1 MNAGNNLDRFYETIR
16 LEALGLKSILELDQ
30 NIVADAVS
38 LILNTKGKV
47 VVTGVGKS
55 GIIGEK
61 MTATFASTGTP
72 ALFVHAS
79 EASHGDMGMIGADDV
94 ILMLSNSG
102 ETKEL
107 FDVIQFAQAKK
118 IPIIGMT
125 RNADSALARNSNVA
139 ILVPPTDEAC
149 PLHLAPTTS
158 TTQMLAIGD
167 ALAVT
172 VMEIR
177 GFTPDDFA
185 VLHPG
190 GSLGRLLAS
199 AQEVMHTGDA
209 MPIVRQDVSIKD
221 AISAM
226 MGRRFGC
233 IGVVDETDRLAGI
246 VSDGDL
252 RRHLNNDL
260 FDQDISQVMTAT
272 PFTIQPMTKCLDLL
286 EIMNDKRISVVF
298 VVDESSKPI
307 GIVDMHDLV
316 RLRR

>member
-1 MNAGNNLDRFYETIR
+1 ML
-16 LEALGLKSILELDQ
+16 
-30 NIVADAVS
+30 
-38 LILNTKGKV
+38 
-47 VVTGVGKS
+47 TGVMGRVRRDRVIAQK
-55 GIIGEK
+55 IA
-61 MTATFASTGTP
+61 ATMASTGTP

-79 EASHGDMGMIGADDV
+79 EASHGDMGMIGDDDV
-94 ILMLSNSG
+94 IIMLSNSG

-107 FDVIQFAQAKK
+107 FDVIQFAQAKM
-118 IPIIGMT
+118 IPIIGLT
-125 RNADSALARNSNVA
+125 RNADSALARNSTVA
-139 ILVPPTDEAC
+139 LLVPPTDEAC

-158 TTQMLAIGD
+158 TTQMLAVGD

-190 GSLGRLLAS
+190 GSLGRLLAT

-209 MPIVRQDVSIKD
+209 MPIVRNDVSIKD

-233 IGVVDETDRLAGI
+233 IGVVDETGRLAGL

-252 RRHLNNDL
+252 RRHLNDDL
-260 FDQDISQVMTAT
+260 FDQDIAQVMTAD
-272 PFTIQPMTKCLDLL
+272 PFTVGPEMKCRELM
-286 EIMNDKRISVVF
+286 ETMNDRRITVVF
-298 VVDESSKPI
+298 IVDRAHQPI

-316 RLRR
+316 ALGR

>member
-1 MNAGNNLDRFYETIR
+1 MHAGYNLDRFYETIR
-16 LEALGLKSILELDQ
+16 FEARGLNAILDVDEK
-30 NIVADAVS
+30 IVSEAVS
-38 LILNTKGKV
+38 LILRTTGKI

-61 MTATFASTGTP
+61 ITATFASTGTP
-72 ALFVHAS
+72 ALFVHSS
-79 EASHGDMGMIGADDV
+79 EASHGDMGMIGSDDL
-94 ILMLSNSG
+94 IIMLSNSG

-125 RNADSALARNSNVA
+125 RNADSALARNSAVA
-139 ILVPPTDEAC
+139 IIVPPTEEAC

-158 TTQMLAIGD
+158 TTQMLAVGD

-199 AQEVMHTGDA
+199 TREVMHTGEQ
-209 MPIVRQDVSIKD
+209 MPIVQKGVDIKN

-233 IGVVDETDRLAGI
+233 IGVVDDSGALIGI

-252 RRHLNNDL
+252 RRHLNDDL
-260 FDQDISQVMTAT
+260 FDLKIHQVMTPN
-272 PFTIQPMTKCLDLL
+272 PFTVDPEMKCLELM
-286 EIMNDKRISVVF
+286 EIMNERRITVVF
-298 VVDESSKPI
+298 IVDSASHPI

-316 RLRR
+316 ALGL

>member
-1 MNAGNNLDRFYETIR
+1 MKSGNNLDRFYETIR
-16 LEALGLKSILELDQ
+16 LEALGLNSILQLDRQ
-30 NIVADAVS
+30 IISEAVS
-38 LILNTKGKV
+38 LILNTRGKV

-61 MTATFASTGTP
+61 ITATFASTGTP

-94 ILMLSNSG
+94 IIMLSNSG

-118 IPIIGMT
+118 IPIISLT
-125 RNADSALARNSNVA
+125 RNADSALARNSSIA
-139 ILVPPTDEAC
+139 LLVPPTDEAC

-158 TTQMLAIGD
+158 TTQMLAVGD

-190 GSLGRLLAS
+190 GSLGRLLAT

-209 MPIVRQDVSIKD
+209 MPIVHNDVSIKD

-226 MGRRFGC
+226 IGRRFGC
-233 IGVVDETDRLAGI
+233 IGVVDETGRLAGI

-252 RRHLNNDL
+252 RRHLNDDL
-260 FDQDISQVMTAT
+260 FNQEISQVMTAD
-272 PFTIQPMTKCLDLL
+272 PFTVGPAMKCRELM
-286 EIMNDKRISVVF
+286 EIMNDRRITVVF
-298 VVDESSKPI
+298 IVSEAGLPL
-307 GIVDMHDLV
+307 GIIDMHDLV
-316 RLRR
+316 RLGR

>member
-16 LEALGLKSILELDQ
+16 LEARGLNAILELDQ
-30 NIVADAVS
+30 SIVADAVS

-55 GIIGEK
+55 GIVGEK

-72 ALFVHAS
+72 ALFVHSS
-79 EASHGDMGMIGADDV
+79 EASHGDMGMIGSDDV
-94 ILMLSNSG
+94 IVMLSNSG

-107 FDVIQFAQAKK
+107 FDVIQFAQARK

-139 ILVPPTDEAC
+139 LLVPPTDEAC

-185 VLHPG
+185 QLHPG
-190 GSLGRLLAS
+190 GSLGRLLAK
-199 AQEVMHTGDA
+199 AREVMHTGEQ
-209 MPIVRQDVSIKD
+209 MPLVQRGVDIKD

-233 IGVVDETDRLAGI
+233 IGVVDETSRLIGL

-252 RRHLNNDL
+252 RRHLNDDL
-260 FDQDISQVMTAT
+260 FDQQIHQVMTPN
-272 PFTIQPMTKCLDLL
+272 PFTVDPEVKCLDLMKM
-286 EIMNDKRISVVF
+286 MNDRRITVVF
-298 VVDESSKPI
+298 IVDDKHHPV

-316 RLRR
+316 ALGR